1 MSTRFGRAGHQ
12 VNAWFSLAFH
22 PGRILK
28 KRFIFFYDY
37 YTVCAYSA
45 FCAEVSVKDYLE
57 VAVQVQ
63 RIEILARTLVN
74 DLYSEEDREMTQIWL
89 AELATSAANEVK
101 SKINEAKRPTEGH

>member
-1 MSTRFGRAGHQ
+1 M
-12 VNAWFSLAFH
+12 
-22 PGRILK
+22 
-28 KRFIFFYDY
+28 
-37 YTVCAYSA
+37 
-45 FCAEVSVKDYLE
+45 KDYLE